1 MHMHMVL
8 TWDHK
13 SPEDYR
19 NAARKNILENYSSI
33 QFVDVAVAEIS
44 KESDSYFK
52 VRDANTYPNI
62 DGYEQLWKKRI
73 FHCLFCHGYEDRN
86 APSSGV
92 LAVAPVTIY
101 TNGDVEIEGDL
112 KPLVSSLVVS
122 KFNIETRQIKR
133 LVGGDTLRSVTVERA
148 PKAPPFVAHLGLD
161 MTPSGGIKADAP
173 SWQTSVPGV
182 FAVGD
187 CSTPYKVIA
196 SAVTSGCNAGV
207 MASAEIQGQKYSR
220 SLDS

>member
-1 MHMHMVL
+1 M
-8 TWDHK
+8 
-13 SPEDYR
+13 
-19 NAARKNILENYSSI
+19 
-33 QFVDVAVAEIS
+33 
-44 KESDSYFK
+44 
-52 VRDANTYPNI
+52 
-62 DGYEQLWKKRI
+62 
-73 FHCLFCHGYEDRN
+73 
-86 APSSGV
+86 
-92 LAVAPVTIY
+92 
-101 TNGDVEIEGDL
+101 EIEGDL

-133 LVGGDTLRSVTVERA
+133 LVGGDTLRSVTVEFVDRSSKEEKFLVHN
-148 PKAPPFVAHLGLD
+148 PQTSPQGPFVAQLGLD
-161 MTPSGGIKADAP
+161 MTPSGDIKADAP
-173 SWQTSVPGV
+173 FWQTSVPGV